1 MAEQGEFEKMK
12 KEKGKKRLKTK
23 ENKGPSTKYNVQQ
36 ENSHRQSK

>member
-12 KEKGKKRLKTK
+12 KGKRRLETK
-23 ENKGPSTKYNVQQ
+23 EKKGPSTKYNVQQ